1 MKKNKSFG
9 LLVIIIFAGIKI
21 NAQDLDL
28 LHLLS
33 YDKNNI
39 QTVNIYKLSLPD
51 SVVIFNEDSIL
62 KNIENNSKT
71 KIEEI
76 IDIGEHIYFDT
87 LGRVVLKKYGY
98 YYFLSTL
105 IYQNEESYS
114 YNNDTVCHSKHY
126 SGVFSGPQFLR
137 FSVADSTLYQY
148 YSDGET
154 LSMINTYYRNN
165 EYRKSRTAKF
175 IYKTIKNCSI
185 IVITSENDKIKY
197 MDFYEFVYYD
207 KKR

>member
-1 MKKNKSFG
+1 MKKIKSFG
-9 LLVIIIFAGIKI
+9 LLVIILFTGIRI

-39 QTVNIYKLSLPD
+39 QAVNIYKLSLPD
-51 SVVIFNEDSIL
+51 SMVIFNEDSIL

-87 LGRVVLKKYGY
+87 LGRVVLKKYCYSY
-98 YYFLSTL
+98 YLSTL
-105 IYQNEESYS
+105 RNFMEEFYS

-126 SGVFSGPQFLR
+126 YGVFSVPPYPRYSIG
-137 FSVADSTLYQY
+137 DSTLYQY

-154 LSMINTYYRNN
+154 LSLVNTYFRNN
-165 EYRKSRTAKF
+165 DHLKSTTVKF
-175 IYKTIKNCSI
+175 IYKTIKNCSV
-185 IVITSENDKIKY
+185 IVIISENDKIRF